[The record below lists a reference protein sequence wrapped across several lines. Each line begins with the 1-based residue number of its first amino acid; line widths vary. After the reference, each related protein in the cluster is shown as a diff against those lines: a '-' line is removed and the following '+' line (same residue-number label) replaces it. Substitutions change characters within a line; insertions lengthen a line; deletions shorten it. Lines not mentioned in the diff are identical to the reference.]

1 MALSINHHVTIIF
14 FMFLAE
20 ATIIGC
26 FGNGDHSHVLCIE
39 REKQVLLSL
48 KQDLVDP
55 SNKLMSW
62 NVSEEEDCCK
72 WDRVVC
78 NNITGHVSEL
88 RLNDG
93 FLKGKI
99 NPSLLSLKH
108 LTHLDMSSNDFGG
121 IIIPSFIGSLVSLRY
136 LNLTRGGFKG
146 MIPHQ
151 LGNLSSLR
159 HLELA
164 NSIVDD
170 FQLYVEN
177 LHWLSGPIP
186 YAIGNL
192 TSIVSLDLGF
202 NSLDGDM
209 PKSMGNLCNLEAID
223 LSSNIFN
230 VEISNAFESLSS
242 GCLSRKLKS
251 LLLNDNAFVGQI
263 PDEIGEFK
271 NLVLL
276 SLRNNKIYGPI
287 PMSIGKLSTLNSLDT
302 SFNPL
307 NGSLPESLGSLTNL
321 EYLHMYHN
329 NLSGPLPKSLG
340 SLSKLKD
347 LVLEG
352 HVSEVHFANLT
363 NLKEIKAYGN
373 HLSLVVSDY
382 WIPPFHLDLHRDVP
396 KFQQV
401 QWAITSYLI
410 RHPSARSFQSLSGD
424 ISPLFCDP
432 MGHPNELVRIS
443 LKDNLLSGEIPDCW
457 KHWPSLGVIDLSN
470 NNLTGEIPGSMGSLH
485 SLGVLLLRNNSLAGK
500 IPNSLQ
506 NCSYLSGLDLSLNK
520 LAGTIPRWIGS
531 LSQLQFLG
539 LRSNLLVGH
548 LPNELCALFT
558 LQILDVAHNKLSGII
573 PKCFKNFTAMTAIIP
588 PQPTPRTESGLSFE
602 VSSFIG
608 NQLCGPPLRHDCK
621 EGEKTTPVD
630 AEHGEGEE
638 EEEYW
643 FRLGVGVG
651 FMVGFLGVIAPLLF
665 SRIWRRAYFWFFQ
678 EYLWYK
684 ILDSFT
690 KFKYILRT

>member
-1 MALSINHHVTIIF
+1 
-14 FMFLAE
+14 

-39 REKQVLLSL
+39 REKQALLSF

-55 SNKLMSW
+55 SNKLISW
-62 NVSEEEDCCK
+62 NVSEEEDCSK
-72 WDRVVC
+72 WDRVLC

-88 RLNDG
+88 HLNDG

-99 NPSLLSLKH
+99 NPSSLNLKH

-121 IIIPSFIGSLVSLRY
+121 IIIPSFMGSLVSLRY
-136 LNLTRGGFKG
+136 LNLTRGGFNG
-146 MIPHQ
+146 MIPYQ

-159 HLELA
+159 HFELA

-192 TSIVSLDLGF
+192 TSIVSLDFGF
-202 NSLDGDM
+202 NSFDGDM
-209 PKSMGNLCNLEAID
+209 PKSMGSLCNLEAID

-230 VEISNAFESLSS
+230 VEISKAFESLSS

-251 LLLNDNAFVGQI
+251 LLLKDNAFVGQI
-263 PDEIGEFK
+263 LDEIGEYK

-276 SLRNNKIYGPI
+276 SLRANKIYGPI

-302 SFNPL
+302 SFNQL
-307 NGSLPESLGSLTNL
+307 NGS
-321 EYLHMYHN
+321 
-329 NLSGPLPKSLG
+329 LPKSLG

-363 NLKEIKAYGN
+363 NLKGTKAYGN
-373 HLSLVVSDY
+373 ELSLVVSDY
-382 WIPPFHLDLHRDVP
+382 WIPPFHLDFHRDVP
-396 KFQQV
+396 
-401 QWAITSYLI
+401 TSSMGQCLVS
-410 RHPSARSFQSLSGD
+410 HPPSKRWIFPIIPCLGTSLTY
-424 ISPLFCDP
+424 
-432 MGHPNELVRIS
+432 LVRIS

-470 NNLTGEIPGSMGSLH
+470 NNLTREIPSSIGSLH
-485 SLGVLLLRNNSLAGK
+485 SLGVLLLRNNSLTGK

-506 NCSYLSGLDLSLNK
+506 NCSDWFGLDLSLNK
-520 LAGTIPRWIGS
+520 LARTIPRWIGS
-531 LSQLQFLG
+531 LLQLQFLG
-539 LRSNLLVGH
+539 LRSELLVGH
-548 LPNELCALFT
+548 LPNEICALFT
-558 LQILDVAHNKLSGII
+558 LQILDVARNKLSGII
-573 PKCFKNFTAMTAIIP
+573 HQCFKNFTAMTAIIP
-588 PQPTPRTESGLSFE
+588 PQSRPRTESGLGFE
-602 VSSFIG
+602 VSSFTG

-621 EGEKTTPVD
+621 QGQKTTLVD
-630 AEHGEGEE
+630 AEHGERKEE
-638 EEEYW
+638 EEEEELYW
-643 FRLGVGVG
+643 FPLGVGVG
-651 FMVGFLGVIAPLLF
+651 FVVGFLGVIAPLLF
-665 SRIWRRAYFWFFQ
+665 SRIWRSAYFWFFQ
-678 EYLWYK
+678 EYLWNK

-690 KFKYILRT
+690 KFKHILRT